1 MKKTITLKLLILAIM
16 MMVGG
21 SFLQAQDTA
30 TDEGY
35 NSKGRFGIRGGVTI
49 ARQTFED
56 GNLDE
61 DAKSKFGADAA
72 VIFNL
77 PIGDGFFMIQPELH
91 WLQKGSVISDI
102 NGDDVSNTF
111 NYLELPIL
119 LRLNFG
125 GSLKLFALAGPSV
138 GYLLGG
144 KSGDNDIDKDFYE
157 DIEWSGNLGLGV
169 GLGAFEVDVRYMA
182 GFSDIADSNGN
193 LGEIKNSAFGAGVTL
208 KF

>member
-1 MKKTITLKLLILAIM
+1 MKNNFTLKLMGLAIM
-16 MMVGG
+16 MMISG
-21 SFLQAQDTA
+21 SVLNAQDSSG
-30 TDEGY
+30 DEGY
-35 NSKGRFGIRGGVTI
+35 NSKGRFGIRAGVTI
-49 ARQTFED
+49 ASQTFED
-56 GNLDE
+56 GNLD
-61 DAKSKFGADAA
+61 DNAKSKFGADAA
-72 VIFNL
+72 VIFNI
-77 PIGDGFFMIQPELH
+77 PIGDGFFMFQPELH

-102 NGDDVSNTF
+102 NGDDVTNTF

-144 KSGDNDIDKDFYE
+144 KSGDTDIDKDFYQ
-157 DIEWSGNLGLGV
+157 DIEWSGNLGVGI
-169 GLGAFEVDVRYMA
+169 GLGALEVDVRYMA
-182 GFSDIADSNGN
+182 GFSDIADGNGN